1 MENIMYKP
9 VIGVVMCRNRLKGH
23 QTQTLQEKY
32 LNAIVNAGGLP
43 IALPHALAEPE
54 LLNAVVDKLDGIY
67 LPGSPSNVQPHLY
80 GENGDEPDADPG
92 RDLLSMAL
100 IYAALER
107 RIPIF
112 AICRGLQELVV
123 ATGGTLYRRLFEQPE
138 LLEHREDPELPV
150 EQQYAPSHQVEVQEG
165 GLLSQLIPGC
175 NTFWVN
181 SLHGQGAKTLG
192 SRLRVEARSP
202 PGFDKGWVTVQ
213 DASAQGCMRYLQ
225 PANGERILDLCAA
238 PGGKTTHILEVAPQ
252 ASLMAVD
259 IDQQRLSRVYD
270 NLKRL
275 GMKAEV
281 KQGDGR
287 YPEQWCG
294 DEQFDRILL
303 DAPCSATGVIR
314 RHPDIKWLRRDRD
327 IAELAQLQAEILDAT
342 WAHLKPGGTLVYAT
356 CSILPEENSQQIAAF
371 LTRTRDAELHETGTP
386 ETPGQQNLPGA
397 EEGDGFFYAKLIKKR
412 N

>member
-100 IYAALER
+100 INAALER

-123 ATGGTLYRRLFEQPE
+123 ATGGLCIVVCSSSLSSLNIAKILNCPSSSSMRRP
-138 LLEHREDPELPV
+138 
-150 EQQYAPSHQVEVQEG
+150 
-165 GLLSQLIPGC
+165 I
-175 NTFWVN
+175 
-181 SLHGQGAKTLG
+181 
-192 SRLRVEARSP
+192 RLRFRKE
-202 PGFDKGWVTVQ
+202 D
-213 DASAQGCMRYLQ
+213 C
-225 PANGERILDLCAA
+225 C
-238 PGGKTTHILEVAPQ
+238 
-252 ASLMAVD
+252 
-259 IDQQRLSRVYD
+259 
-270 NLKRL
+270 
-275 GMKAEV
+275 
-281 KQGDGR
+281 
-287 YPEQWCG
+287 
-294 DEQFDRILL
+294 
-303 DAPCSATGVIR
+303 
-314 RHPDIKWLRRDRD
+314 
-327 IAELAQLQAEILDAT
+327 
-342 WAHLKPGGTLVYAT
+342 
-356 CSILPEENSQQIAAF
+356 
-371 LTRTRDAELHETGTP
+371 
-386 ETPGQQNLPGA
+386 
-397 EEGDGFFYAKLIKKR
+397 R